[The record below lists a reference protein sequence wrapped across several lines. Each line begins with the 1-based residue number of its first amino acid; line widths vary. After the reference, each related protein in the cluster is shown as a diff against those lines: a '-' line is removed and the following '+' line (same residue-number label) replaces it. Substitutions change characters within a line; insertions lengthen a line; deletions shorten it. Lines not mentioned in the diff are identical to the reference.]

1 MENINININESKVR
15 HTEPFE
21 QAESNMP
28 NRAFD
33 LGVTANSE
41 DLQKEINEICLG
53 TKSRLKEYMSYYD
66 DNFQSLA
73 EFMGISYQSL
83 SKKLNNHVDFKRTEI
98 LMIKRRYN
106 LTPEQVDYIF
116 F

>member
-21 QAESNMP
+21 QVESNMT

-33 LGVTANSE
+33 LGATANSE
-41 DLQKEINEICLG
+41 DLQKEINEICSG

>member
-1 MENINININESKVR
+1 MENININVNESKVR

-21 QAESNMP
+21 QVENNKP
-28 NRAFD
+28 NGAFD

>member
-1 MENINININESKVR
+1 MENINESKVR
-15 HTEPFE
+15 HTETFE
-21 QAESNMP
+21 QAEINMP

-41 DLQKEINEICLG
+41 DLQKEINEICLD

-106 LTPEQVDYIF
+106 LTPEQIDYIF